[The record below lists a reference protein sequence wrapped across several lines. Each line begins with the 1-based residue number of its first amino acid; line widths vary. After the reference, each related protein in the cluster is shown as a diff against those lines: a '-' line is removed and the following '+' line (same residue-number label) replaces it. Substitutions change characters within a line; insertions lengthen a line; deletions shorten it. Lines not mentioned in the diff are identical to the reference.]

1 MKNKAAAQRFKSI
14 TDPVARKRLLTTFA
28 PQDANALEPFAPN
41 DKGEI
46 RFVSRQEAIDRGIK
60 LYTSARLCE
69 FTKNWRCD
77 DGRLVTLRRVATGNS
92 FGADRAYNS
101 TAVPA

>member
-1 MKNKAAAQRFKSI
+1 MKNKPAAQRFTHI

-28 PQDANALEPFAPN
+28 PQDAKTLEPFKPTER
-41 DKGEI
+41 GEI
-46 RFVSRQEAIDRGIK
+46 RFVSRQESVDEGYSH
-60 LYTSARLCE
+60 YTSERLCE
-69 FTKNWRCD
+69 FSKVYRCD
-77 DGRLVTLRRVATGNS
+77 DGRLVVLRRVATGNS